1 MSTPVRASD
10 RDLRALAA
18 IVGEDRPDLPDGEGL
33 PPSLLADLM
42 GQIRCDQV
50 VFVGFDGGR
59 QAYWFA
65 QEDPFKVP
73 FTDTP
78 GWEDFDRTYWKHYW
92 DSQFCSYPSR
102 TGDLR
107 SIIKATDLCSTR
119 QRHSTAMYTDYER
132 PLGLEHHLMLC
143 LPEAPPQTA
152 EPKRHVRLYLSRGS
166 ISPSVTGRCL
176 RCCALIC
183 TRPSWMPSGAAIP
196 SPGSP
201 PGNGSCCAWWPP
213 GTPTPR
219 SPAAWAFPSEP
230 CAPTWR
236 TSTNGCTCP
245 AAPPPSPAPSPTG
258 ARRVHRPG
266 EAGVYWSARPCRRR
280 RLASGRRV

>member
-78 GWEDFDRTYWKHYW
+78 GWEDFDRT
-92 DSQFCSYPSR
+92 CR
-102 TGDLR
+102 
-107 SIIKATDLCSTR
+107 
-119 QRHSTAMYTDYER
+119 
-132 PLGLEHHLMLC
+132 LG
-143 LPEAPPQTA
+143 
-152 EPKRHVRLYLSRGS
+152 
-166 ISPSVTGRCL
+166 
-176 RCCALIC
+176 
-183 TRPSWMPSGAAIP
+183 
-196 SPGSP
+196 
-201 PGNGSCCAWWPP
+201 
-213 GTPTPR
+213 
-219 SPAAWAFPSEP
+219 
-230 CAPTWR
+230 
-236 TSTNGCTCP
+236 
-245 AAPPPSPAPSPTG
+245 
-258 ARRVHRPG
+258 
-266 EAGVYWSARPCRRR
+266 SAVCGG
-280 RLASGRRV
+280 ASGRHSMRWCSSPSGRS